1 VAKKHT
7 DASAV
12 IVGGGIA
19 GVACAKELAHAG
31 VAVTVIDKHN
41 YTQFQPLLYQVATG
55 MLGPTDIAR
64 PLRGI
69 FKRHDNIFVKE
80 AEVVKVD
87 PAAKSVTTSDGSTM
101 SGDYLVL
108 AMGARANFFKTEGA
122 EEHTFPLYS
131 LTDAERLRSR
141 LFQVLEDADLDQ
153 RHIQQGAL
161 NFVVIGGGPTGVETA
176 GALADLVNHTLPSMF
191 HDMPL
196 NAAQVYIIDHGSNLL
211 AAFSDDA
218 HDYVTKVLHKYGV
231 LMLMGKSV
239 TQITPQKVV
248 LNDGTEIVTR
258 VVVWAGGNMAADL
271 AGACGIP
278 QGRGGRIDVE
288 PDLSI
293 DGFPGVFAIGDV
305 ANIRGSD
312 GEVLP
317 QLGSVA
323 LQAGVTAGKNIL
335 ADIDGKPAKGFH
347 YFDKGIMA
355 MIGKRAAIAEVGKHR
370 HELHGTIAFAAWLG
384 VHAWLMSGMRQRID
398 AFISWGWDY
407 FSTTRATSVID
418 RPDACMIDWD
428 DDDDEKVEL
437 GVDKA

>member
-1 VAKKHT
+1 MAKKHT

>member
-1 VAKKHT
+1 
-7 DASAV
+7 
-12 IVGGGIA
+12 
-19 GVACAKELAHAG
+19 VACGKELAHAG

-69 FKRHDNIFVKE
+69 FKRHDNVFVKE

-87 PAAKSVTTSDGSTM
+87 PTNKSVTTGDGSTI
-101 SGDYLVL
+101 SGDYLIL

-131 LTDAERLRSR
+131 LTDGERLRSR

-176 GALADLVNHTLPSMF
+176 GALADLVNHTLPSMY

-218 HDYVTKVLHKYGV
+218 HDYVAKVLHKYGV
-231 LMLMGKSV
+231 HMLMGKSV
-239 TQITPQKVV
+239 TQITPHKVV
-248 LNDGTEIVTR
+248 LDDGTEILTR
-258 VVVWAGGNMAADL
+258 VVVWAGGLMAADL
-271 AGACGIP
+271 ASACGIP
-278 QGRGGRIDVE
+278 QGRGGRLDVE
-288 PDLSI
+288 PDLSV
-293 DGFPGVFAIGDV
+293 DGFPGVYAIGDV
-305 ANIRGSD
+305 ANIRGAD
-312 GEVLP
+312 GEALP

-323 LQAGVTAGKNIL
+323 LQAGVAAGKSIV
-335 ADIDGKPAKGFH
+335 ADLDGKPAKAFH

-355 MIGKRAAIAEVGKHR
+355 MIGKRAAIAEVGKRR
-370 HELHGTIAFAAWLG
+370 HELHGSVAFAAWLG

-407 FSTTRATSVID
+407 FSTSRATSVID

-437 GVDKA
+437 GIDKA